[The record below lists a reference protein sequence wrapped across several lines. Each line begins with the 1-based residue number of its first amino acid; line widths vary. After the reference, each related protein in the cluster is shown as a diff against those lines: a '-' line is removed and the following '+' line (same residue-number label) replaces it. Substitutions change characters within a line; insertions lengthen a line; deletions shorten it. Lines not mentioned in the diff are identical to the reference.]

1 MAFLNRCFTLQVKE
15 PVRGEVLPALS
26 IVILGNTDISTW
38 VSIDALDL
46 LSDELGPGLQIP
58 FIL

>member
-1 MAFLNRCFTLQVKE
+1 M
-15 PVRGEVLPALS
+15 RGEVLPALS